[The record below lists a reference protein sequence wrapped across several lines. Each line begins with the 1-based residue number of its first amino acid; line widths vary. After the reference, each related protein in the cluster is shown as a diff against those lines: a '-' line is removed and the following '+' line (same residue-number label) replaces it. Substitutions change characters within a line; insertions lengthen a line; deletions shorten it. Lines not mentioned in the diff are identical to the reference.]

1 MSDTGVSGARLSR
14 LRSTADRRAEAWP
27 LLPGPAGAPSPTKRD
42 GVGAPRLGHG
52 AQRRAGCWVG
62 YPAMRQRAVARN
74 AAQAQRHPES
84 PHPAPGGRATSRR
97 RPKAR
102 KRLAPQG
109 GRGPTPRTARSAWP
123 EPSAVSAQPIPRW
136 PMAAQR
142 VAWRQCAM
150 PHAQGKNEVRA
161 QDITGVAWG
170 GATKRSFSAAT
181 GHATC
186 NSPLC

>member
-52 AQRRAGCWVG
+52 AQRRAGCWGCLPGDAPASRAKERGTGTAPTNATAHQRRGWREPPWGADGPPPGAGQRRASAWPHRVG
-62 YPAMRQRAVARN
+62 GGQLHRLRA
-74 AAQAQRHPES
+74 
-84 PHPAPGGRATSRR
+84 
-97 RPKAR
+97 
-102 KRLAPQG
+102 
-109 GRGPTPRTARSAWP
+109 SAWP

-150 PHAQGKNEVRA
+150 PHAQGEGA
-161 QDITGVAWG
+161 QDITGVW
-170 GATKRSFSAAT
+170 
-181 GHATC
+181 
-186 NSPLC
+186 